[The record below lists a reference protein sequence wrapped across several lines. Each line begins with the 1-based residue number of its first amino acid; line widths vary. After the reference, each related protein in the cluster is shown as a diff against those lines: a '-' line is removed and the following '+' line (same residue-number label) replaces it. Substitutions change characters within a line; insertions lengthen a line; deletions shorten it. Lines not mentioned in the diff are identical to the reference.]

1 MLHEVSTGSAMDT
14 GKEWRQAPMVSP
26 DQVLDLHARIQLE
39 GPQDRTGLPQQLLKA
54 RCDRF
59 DGVLQAV
66 LARLG
71 YPDLCRHVRNVL
83 KADSEGTRQ
92 LIYKWVQIARA
103 KSLRSERAGG
113 EAEDRINQG

>member
-1 MLHEVSTGSAMDT
+1 
-14 GKEWRQAPMVSP
+14 MVSP

-92 LIYKWVQIARA
+92 WIYKWVQIARA
-103 KSLRSERAGG
+103 KSLRSERAEPCGAVHTVEPSIG
-113 EAEDRINQG
+113 SPAGDERWASPETLT